1 MRYLFIGFTTG
12 MKFDNHCFFAS
23 SVGNF
28 HWKVAAIE
36 GVYRELSQS
45 SQGGVRGKTALLV
58 ILLLLLTHSRSYE

>member
-1 MRYLFIGFTTG
+1 MKYLFIGFTTG
-12 MKFDNHCFFAS
+12 MKFINHCFFAS

-45 SQGGVRGKTALLV
+45 SQGGVRGKTALL
-58 ILLLLLTHSRSYE
+58 